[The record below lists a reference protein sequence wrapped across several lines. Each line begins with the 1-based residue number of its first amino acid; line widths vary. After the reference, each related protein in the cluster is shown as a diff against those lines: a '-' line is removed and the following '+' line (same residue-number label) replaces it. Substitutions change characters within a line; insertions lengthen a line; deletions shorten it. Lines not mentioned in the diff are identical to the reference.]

1 MGHRSLNKRV
11 CQSLTLSLSLSNLL
25 SHKYPSKTNTQIYHS
40 SHTLFLSFILLTLKV
55 FFSLSLSLFV
65 LSASLTLNFFSCDTT
80 LASKSIRLLFLVYP
94 LLIAQLLLLCVYVC
108 VSLSFFLSVSITL
121 TLRLSDKFSTKYL
134 LKGFQNLFSNLE
146 RFFGSFSSLK

>member
-11 CQSLTLSLSLSNLL
+11 CQSLTLSLSLSQICCLTNIPLRQT
-25 SHKYPSKTNTQIYHS
+25 HKYIIPRI
-40 SHTLFLSFILLTLKV
+40 LSFSLSFFSHLK
-55 FFSLSLSLFV
+55 FSLSLSLFV